1 MRLSE
6 FRVLTFDCYGTL
18 VDWETGILGAL
29 RPWAARAGVSA
40 DDVELLAAF
49 GEAESTA
56 QAASPGKRYPE
67 ILREAHGLIA
77 ASFGVAHDEAAAEA
91 FGASVGE
98 WPPFPDTRVA
108 LEKLHRKH
116 QLVIVSNVDRAS
128 FAKTQER
135 IGVTFDAVVTA
146 EEVGAYKPD
155 LRMFRRALDV
165 AEGLGASPRQV
176 LHVAQSLFHDHVPAK
191 QLQLTTV
198 WVRRVSPRPGFG
210 AAPQPN
216 RPVWPDIVVST
227 LAELAEMEEREEAAA
242 RA

>member
-18 VDWETGILGAL
+18 VDWEAGILGAL
-29 RPWAARAGVSA
+29 RPWASRAGVAA
-40 DDVELLAAF
+40 DDLELLAAF
-49 GEAESTA
+49 GDAESTA

-77 ASFGVAHDEAAAEA
+77 ASFGVAHDEGAAEA
-91 FGASVGE
+91 FGASVGD
-98 WPPFPDTRVA
+98 WPPFPDTRAA

-116 QLVIVSNVDRAS
+116 QLVVVSNVDRAS

-191 QLQLTTV
+191 QLQLATV

-227 LAELAEMEEREEAAA
+227 LAELAEMEERQEAAA
-242 RA
+242 KA